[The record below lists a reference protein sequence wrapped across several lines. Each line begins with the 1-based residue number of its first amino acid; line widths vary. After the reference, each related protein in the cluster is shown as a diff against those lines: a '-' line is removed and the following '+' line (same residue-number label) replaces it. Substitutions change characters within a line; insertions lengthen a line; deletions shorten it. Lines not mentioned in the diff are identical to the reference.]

1 MENNQHV
8 ELRLAAELKTST
20 CTALSHVDISISSKL
35 CAGILSDIYIYMRYI
50 LDECYMYIIKPSRS
64 KPSVWALQHAR
75 CPLANACA
83 ESEEEAHQ
91 RQPE

>member
-1 MENNQHV
+1 
-8 ELRLAAELKTST
+8 
-20 CTALSHVDISISSKL
+20 
-35 CAGILSDIYIYMRYI
+35 MRYI